1 MSNRQHLHTTFT
13 LQTIPD
19 TIRLPVRRFN
29 FTRDD
34 SSRFARI
41 VSNRQHLHTT
51 FIIPDT
57 IRLPVRLFNFTRDDS
72 SRFARNVSNRQHLH
86 TTFTLQT
93 IPDTIRLPVRRFDFT
108 RDDSTRLAR
117 IVSNGQHL
125 HTPFTD
131 EIVSHNLT
139 SGDADRLR
147 VNRVES
153 SGTLD
158 ESTQFDAMFK
168 ERGRFILSLRLTT

>member
-1 MSNRQHLHTTFT
+1 MIRANRVESSKQYLTRFNFRETIQLYKRRFARIVSNRQHLHTTFI

-29 FTRDD
+29 FIRDD

-51 FIIPDT
+51 FI
-57 IRLPVRLFNFTRDDS
+57 
-72 SRFARNVSNRQHLH
+72 
-86 TTFTLQT
+86 LQT

-108 RDDSTRLAR
+108 RDDSSRLAR

-158 ESTQFDAMFK
+158 ESTQFDATFK

>member
-1 MSNRQHLHTTFT
+1 MIQLYKRRFVTIRANRVESSTFTHLLHTSNNS
-13 LQTIPD
+13 
-19 TIRLPVRRFN
+19 LPVRRFN

-41 VSNRQHLHTT
+41 VSNRQHFHTT
-51 FIIPDT
+51 FIP
-57 IRLPVRLFNFTRDDS
+57 
-72 SRFARNVSNRQHLH
+72 
-86 TTFTLQT
+86 QT

-108 RDDSTRLAR
+108 RDDSSRFAR

-153 SGTLD
+153 SGTID
-158 ESTQFDAMFK
+158 ESTQFYATF
-168 ERGRFILSLRLTT
+168 